1 MVHHIAQRGD
11 NQVVER
17 FLTLVRTMA
26 DGDPGEAR
34 AAYRTL
40 FSWPAE
46 RKEELIFRTVEKYA
60 AAKRRLIHFNNRL
73 VGGKYVNKVPDSVLI
88 LLPFCLQW
96 RGCPRQV
103 AWRIE
108 NCAECGRCPI
118 GGIKGLAETFRVPVR
133 IALRAAFAP
142 DFVREVRP
150 ELVVAIACEHDLLSG
165 MLRVWPCDSYGLI
178 NERPEGPCKNT
189 RIGVE
194 AVGDILAQF
203 LGPRPARVQRDGG
216 GTGS

>member
-1 MVHHIAQRGD
+1 MPHHISQHGD
-11 NQVVER
+11 SEVVER
-17 FLTLVRTMA
+17 FLTLVRSMG
-26 DGDPGEAR
+26 DGDPAQAR

-46 RKEELIFRTVEKYA
+46 GKEELIFRTVEKYA
-60 AAKRRLIHFNNRL
+60 AEKRRLIEFNNRL
-73 VGGKYVNKVPDSVLI
+73 VLSKYEQKPPDSVLI

-96 RGCPRQV
+96 RGCPHQV

-108 NCAECGRCPI
+108 NCAACGQCPI
-118 GGIKGLAETFRVPVR
+118 GGLKGLAEAFRVPVR

-150 ELVVAIACEHDLLSG
+150 ELVVAVACEHDLLSG
-165 MLRVWPCDSYGLI
+165 MLRVWPCDCYGLI

-189 RIGVE
+189 RIEVGAVE
-194 AVGDILAQF
+194 KILERF
-203 LGPRPARVQRDGG
+203 LGPRPARAQRGGG
-216 GTGS
+216 GTGR